1 MNRER
6 RAKKRKAVSPQS
18 KGDSLRDE
26 RRFIGKVEAIP

>member
-26 RRFIGKVEAIP
+26 RPFVGKVKAML